1 MRPQKIMDK
10 EMLNGLSKV
19 FKSKGYEAASLNEL
33 AQITGLKK
41 ASLYHRFPKGKQGMA
56 AAVLLD
62 IEKWVTQ
69 NIFDVLNGDE
79 EGLPEVRLKK
89 ALSSIEKLYDG
100 GSEPCI
106 FRAFSMQSALNLFEK
121 NINDG
126 MTSWVNAFTS
136 IGIALQQSPDT
147 ARELALEVIIEIQG
161 SLIVTKC
168 MNDTT
173 IFKNALIKI
182 EKKYLAT

>member
-1 MRPQKIMDK
+1 
-10 EMLNGLSKV
+10 MLNGLSKV
-19 FKSKGYEAASLNEL
+19 FKSKGYEAASLTEL

-41 ASLYHRFPKGKQGMA
+41 ASLYHRFPKGKQEMA
-56 AAVLLD
+56 AAVFLD
-62 IEKWVTQ
+62 IEKWVAK
-69 NIFDVLNGDE
+69 NIFDVLNDD

-89 ALSSIEKLYDG
+89 ALSNIEELYDG
-100 GSEPCI
+100 GNEPCI
-106 FRAFSMQSALNLFEK
+106 FRAFSMQSGLALFEK
-121 NINDG
+121 IINDG
-126 MTSWVNAFTS
+126 MTSWINAFTT

-168 MNDTT
+168 INDTI
-173 IFKNALIKI
+173 IFKKALNKI